1 MNRFANPFIVF
12 ILALSA
18 ALCAAVSCAAQ
29 STAQSCPV
37 SFSRLQMPIRHR
49 GGMSTPMVQVSFTN
63 ETKKKIDR
71 AKFGLI
77 VLDSDSSQAPYGKA
91 LTFSAG
97 ADPGKVVSAEW
108 ALEMEKVDIEHLGET
123 VYLQS
128 VEFADGTTWKDDGK
142 QQCRDDVYFGPK

>member
-12 ILALSA
+12 ILAF
-18 ALCAAVSCAAQ
+18 CAAASCAAQ
-29 STAQSCPV
+29 STPESCPV

-49 GGMSTPMVQVSFTN
+49 GGMSTPMVQLSFTN
-63 ETKKKIDR
+63 QTKKKIDR

-77 VLDSDSSQAPYGKA
+77 VLDSDSSPSPYGKA
-91 LTFSAG
+91 LTFTAG
-97 ADPGKVVSAEW
+97 ADPGKVVNAEW

-128 VEFADGTTWKDDGK
+128 VEFADGTTWKDDGN
-142 QQCRDDVYFGPK
+142 QRCRDDVYFGPK